1 MVRGEAVD
9 GQFGQRRAGKR
20 RRPRIEVDDERR
32 ARRCGQPEGSDAMQD
47 RVRTEESPN
56 EHGGRSY
63 GMAPSTGT
71 P

>member
-9 GQFGQRRAGKR
+9 GQFGERRAGKR
-20 RRPRIEVDDERR
+20 GRPRIEVDDQCG
-32 ARRCGQPEGSDAMQD
+32 ARRCGQPEGGDAMKD

-63 GMAPSTGT
+63 ALAPSTGT